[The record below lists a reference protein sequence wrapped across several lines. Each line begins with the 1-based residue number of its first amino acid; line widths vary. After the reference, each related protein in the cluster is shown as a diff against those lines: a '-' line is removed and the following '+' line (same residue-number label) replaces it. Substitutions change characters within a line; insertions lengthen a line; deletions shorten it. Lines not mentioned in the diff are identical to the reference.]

1 MPDLIIVKAAQA
13 EGCTMWHRADAGHA
27 TKMHLSDAPAAK
39 ILPRRHLAFTQ
50 APNFALVIRRA
61 PRAMLDKVD
70 GDMVHLRLTSG
81 GLKKM
86 RSLGQ

>member
-13 EGCTMWHRADAGHA
+13 QGCTMWHRAHAGHA
-27 TKMHLSDAPAAK
+27 TKMRLSDAPAAK
-39 ILPRRHLAFTQ
+39 IRLRRASHSLNPQTSR
-50 APNFALVIRRA
+50 LLSRGA
-61 PRAMLDKVD
+61 PRAMLDNVD

-86 RSLGQ
+86 RPLGQ